1 MSATTRTTSEQ
12 TEAPAVESSS
22 SSLPQGIKDIM
33 AAMPRYQ
40 VVNITKEDIEAEG
53 RMWEPKV
60 PFAGLDYHHVV
71 LQEFYETNIFQP
83 TTDEVT
89 WLFLDKL
96 GPERAKMLRT
106 LYIHANQEFE
116 DGTWVGIDGPVFQI
130 GWNRQQKPKGSGR
143 WHVHKDAVQIRLHW
157 HFGAE
162 SETEWVPLT
171 AISDLQLL
179 GGDYDWTLRPKT
191 IGEHDYLTF
200 LEETLWTAQAGT

>member
-53 RMWEPKV
+53 RIWEPKV

-96 GPERAKMLRT
+96 GPERAKMLRN

-116 DGTWVGIDGPVFQI
+116 DGTWVGIDGRSSKSVGIDSKSRRVQGDGMYTKTRSKFDCTGTSELKARP
-130 GWNRQQKPKGSGR
+130 SGF
-143 WHVHKDAVQIRLHW
+143 HL
-157 HFGAE
+157 
-162 SETEWVPLT
+162 P
-171 AISDLQLL
+171 
-179 GGDYDWTLRPKT
+179 P
-191 IGEHDYLTF
+191 
-200 LEETLWTAQAGT
+200 